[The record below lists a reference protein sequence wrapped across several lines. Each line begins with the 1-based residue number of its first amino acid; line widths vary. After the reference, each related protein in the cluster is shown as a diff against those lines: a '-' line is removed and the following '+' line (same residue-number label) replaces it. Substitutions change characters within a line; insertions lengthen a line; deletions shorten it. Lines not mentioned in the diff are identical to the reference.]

1 MKQIKDFEEFD
12 HNNYHITTDLG
23 SALFHFESGILTIQG
38 HAYGDDK
45 RQIEVILE
53 PEDTADFNVSV
64 SASDGELT
72 SQDLKFK
79 AKLFRVEDI
88 ETEETL

>member
-1 MKQIKDFEEFD
+1 MKQIKTFEEFD
-12 HNNYHITTDLG
+12 YNGYHITTDLG
-23 SALFHFESGILTIQG
+23 SALFHFESGVITIQG

-45 RQIEVILE
+45 RQIEAILE

-64 SASDGELT
+64 SESDGELT
-72 SQDLKFK
+72 SRDLEFE
-79 AKLFRVEDI
+79 AELQRVEDI